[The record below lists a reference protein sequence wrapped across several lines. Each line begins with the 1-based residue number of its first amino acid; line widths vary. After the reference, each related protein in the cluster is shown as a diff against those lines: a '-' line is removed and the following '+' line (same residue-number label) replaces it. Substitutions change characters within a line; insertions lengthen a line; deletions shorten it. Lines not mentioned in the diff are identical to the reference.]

1 MNWKRGFAAIC
12 VAVVACSVP
21 VFAQEQTTQ
30 NIQTTPQQ
38 AYTEK
43 KIDIRNGTLTF
54 IVRNEEHKKD
64 CRCYPTTDIVI
75 KEDKAGILKDGDIIY
90 FETSRQGDIY
100 CINDYLEIESKGLS
114 VEEIE
119 KTPQQKEDAFAI
131 RISRKDNTELAE
143 IKLHSDVYIHGQYDI
158 GATFSLQL
166 STDKNKKDNLFSE
179 MAEQNIVLNEQFIKI
194 IPYPIST
201 EADFPTLLFSVGK
214 NTITWNEVEQQLK
227 HNIYINKKGV
237 AMISFEDY
245 TEITE
250 KLYGTEKQKWKE
262 DSIKK
267 HNILLN
273 YIEQDKVEK
282 ESLQNTS
289 LYQTALDKKDDVY
302 YVSLRTAAMIWD
314 KQDSVIWDNIFKTIT
329 IK

>member
-21 VFAQEQTTQ
+21 VFAQEQTIQ

-100 CINDYLEIESKGLS
+100 CINEYLEIETKGLS

-119 KTPQQKEDAFAI
+119 KTPQQKQNEFAI
-131 RISRKDNTELAE
+131 RISRKNTTEPAE
-143 IKLHSDVYIHGQYDI
+143 IKLHSDVYIDGQYDI

-166 STDKNKKDNLFSE
+166 STDRTKQNNLFSGI
-179 MAEQNIVLNEQFIKI
+179 AEQNIVLNEQFVKI
-194 IPYPIST
+194 IPYAIST
-201 EADFPTLLFSVGK
+201 EPDFPMLLFTTNK
-214 NTITWNEVEQQLK
+214 NTVTWNGVEEQLK
-227 HNIYINKKGV
+227 HNIFINEKGT

-245 TEITE
+245 TKITE
-250 KLYGTEKQKWKE
+250 KLYGTEKEQWKE
-262 DSIKK
+262 DSMKK

-273 YIEQDKVEK
+273 YIEQDSTGKN
-282 ESLQNTS
+282 SLQNTS
-289 LYQTALDKKDDVY
+289 LFQTVLDKKDDVY
-302 YVSLRTAAMIWD
+302 YVSLRTVALIWGRED
-314 KQDSVIWDNIFKTIT
+314 NIVWDNITKTIT